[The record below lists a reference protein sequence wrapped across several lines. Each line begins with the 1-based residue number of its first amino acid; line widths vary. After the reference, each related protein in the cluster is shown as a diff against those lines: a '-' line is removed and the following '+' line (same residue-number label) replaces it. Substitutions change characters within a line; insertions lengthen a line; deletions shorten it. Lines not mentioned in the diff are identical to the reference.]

1 MSANLAPHYWLV
13 CVAVLWSAPLVGVA
27 QQQRVAANNAAQT
40 QARDSAPRY
49 EVQPGDLLHVSVWK
63 EADLD
68 QDVLV
73 RPDGGFSFPLAGDVR
88 AAGKTVEELRNEITE
103 RLARFIPDLFVT
115 VAVREINGNKIYVI
129 GKVNNPGQFVVNPRV
144 DVMQALTLAGGGTE
158 FADMNNIFVLR
169 RELDRQRTLPF
180 DFNDVVN
187 GRRLEQN
194 VLLQSGDVV
203 VVP

>member
-1 MSANLAPHYWLV
+1 MRIHD
-13 CVAVLWSAPLVGVA
+13 VA
-27 QQQRVAANNAAQT
+27 QSSWLACAAALLLSPLDAAAQRQAANTVPQA

-88 AAGKTVEELRNEITE
+88 ATGKTVEELRTELTE

-129 GKVNNPGQFVVNPRV
+129 GQVNRPGQFVVNPRV
-144 DVMQALTLAGGGTE
+144 DVMQALSLAGGATA
-158 FADMNNIFVLR
+158 FANVNGIFVLR
-169 RELDRQRTLPF
+169 RELDRQRTMSF
-180 DFNDVVN
+180 DFNDVAN
-187 GRRLEQN
+187 GKRLEQN